1 CSGSSRELLEN
12 EVRPLIAAFMRE
24 RGLEL
29 SEEKTAITHIDKG
42 FDFLGQN
49 VRKYNGKML
58 IKPSK
63 KNLKNFL
70 CKVREIIKR
79 NPTLPAWKLIGQ
91 LNPVIRGWATYHR
104 HVVAKET
111 FNYVDTQIW
120 RAIWRWCVRRH
131 PRKGLR

>member
-1 CSGSSRELLEN
+1 
-12 EVRPLIAAFMRE
+12 
-24 RGLEL
+24 

-120 RAIWRWCVRRH
+120 RAIWRWCVR
-131 PRKGLR
+131 

>member
-1 CSGSSRELLEN
+1 
-12 EVRPLIAAFMRE
+12 
-24 RGLEL
+24 
-29 SEEKTAITHIDKG
+29 
-42 FDFLGQN
+42 
-49 VRKYNGKML
+49 ML

-131 PRKGLR
+131 PEKDCGGSPDDTSPLKAGAGSLKP